1 MPKEW
6 IRERR
11 NQALFENLIVRPI
24 TIEVSYDLVATNG
37 IEGRHMLLEVVLVNQ
52 YFNNGKSCNKYERIP
67 REALSIRSGCFL
79 MRFRRNRLQ
88 GVQDPRVIDAKAENN
103 TMVGIFIL

>member
-11 NQALFENLIVRPI
+11 NQALFEDLIVSPVA
-24 TIEVSYDLVATNG
+24 IEVSYDLVTTDRV
-37 IEGRHMLLEVVLVNQ
+37 EGRHMLLEVVLVNQ
-52 YFNNGKSCNKYERIP
+52 YFNNRKSSNKYERIP
-67 REALSIRSGCFL
+67 REALSIRSGCSL

-88 GVQDPRVIDAKAENN
+88 GVSKTLECS
-103 TMVGIFIL
+103 TLG

>member
-6 IRERR
+6 IRKRW
-11 NQALFENLIVRPI
+11 NQTLFENLIVRPVA
-24 TIEVSYDLVATNG
+24 IEVSDDLVATNRV
-37 IEGRHMLLEVVLVNQ
+37 EGRHMLLEVVLVNQ
-52 YFNNGKSCNKYERIP
+52 YFNNCKNSNKYERIP

-88 GVQDPRVIDAKAENN
+88 GVQDPLVIDAKAKNN